1 LAQTIKDK
9 AGDNLNVITVP
20 TRQQARAHLMD
31 HDLVGAFVPAPSHPE
46 LMIARAGSNAAAN
59 AAETIFRMVTEQQG
73 VSLKV
78 TD

>member
-1 LAQTIKDK
+1 
-9 AGDNLNVITVP
+9 
-20 TRQQARAHLMD
+20 
-31 HDLVGAFVPAPSHPE
+31 
-46 LMIARAGSNAAAN
+46 MIARAGSNAAAN